1 MQNEQHKIW
10 HQVQRWL
17 EIKPL
22 PQMDCYVND
31 GFLDRMARHYSP
43 TGFIHA
49 IRSLPRVTCVIEE
62 SALPP
67 LHPLRF
73 IQTADRSD
81 NNPLAM
87 CPEQRTHE
95 PHGIHCAV
103 VYDRSEKNVTE
114 KEF

>member
-1 MQNEQHKIW
+1 
-10 HQVQRWL
+10 
-17 EIKPL
+17 
-22 PQMDCYVND
+22 MDCYVND

-49 IRSLPRVTCVIEE
+49 SDLYPGCVIEE
-62 SALPP
+62 SVLPP

-73 IQTADRSD
+73 IQTADRSE

-87 CPEQRTHE
+87 CPEQCTHE